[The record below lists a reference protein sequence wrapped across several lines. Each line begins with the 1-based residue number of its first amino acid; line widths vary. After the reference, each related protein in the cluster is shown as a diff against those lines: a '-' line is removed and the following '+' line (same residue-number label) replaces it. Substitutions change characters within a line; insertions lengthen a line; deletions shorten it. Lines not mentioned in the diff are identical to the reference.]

1 MKNNSF
7 MLMAVICALL
17 IITLSGGI
25 IFALLD
31 YTTIVTVLFV
41 LAGALALMLVALI
54 VYAYI
59 KNVRGKRNK

>member
-1 MKNNSF
+1 
-7 MLMAVICALL
+7 MLTAVICALL

-31 YTTIVTVLFV
+31 YTVIVTGLFV
-41 LAGALALMLVALI
+41 LAGVLALLLVALI
-54 VYAYI
+54 VFAYV

>member
-7 MLMAVICALL
+7 MLTAVICALL

-31 YTTIVTVLFV
+31 YTVIVTVLFV
-41 LAGALALMLVALI
+41 LAGVLALLLVALI
-54 VYAYI
+54 VFAYV

>member
-1 MKNNSF
+1 
-7 MLMAVICALL
+7 MLTAVICALL

-31 YTTIVTVLFV
+31 YTVIVTVLFV
-41 LAGALALMLVALI
+41 LAGVLALLLVALI
-54 VYAYI
+54 VFAYV